1 MYAVVTRK
9 CKQYNSFQI
18 CQVLEQLIQVV
29 FVRLQ
34 AVT

>member
-9 CKQYNSFQI
+9 CKQYNGFEI
-18 CQVLEQLIQVV
+18 YQVLEHLIQVV

-34 AVT
+34 AVA